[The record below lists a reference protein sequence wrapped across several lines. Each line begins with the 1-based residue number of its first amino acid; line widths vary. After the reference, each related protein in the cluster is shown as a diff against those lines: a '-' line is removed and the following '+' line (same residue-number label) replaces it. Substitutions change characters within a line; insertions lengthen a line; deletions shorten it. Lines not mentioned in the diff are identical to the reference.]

1 MKIRQGSLARGD
13 YLEIETGTGKDSH
26 ETKTIIPL
34 VLGVCVG
41 GVAIKLVVDVVNKA
55 QGASEASMS
64 QCVVAKMD
72 IGFAEE
78 ITPDKLMLK
87 DWPEDSLPEEY
98 FENVEDL
105 QNRVTSMFIPKD
117 VPVYPSMLASV
128 GTPPGIQTRIQPGY
142 RAVSVGIDE
151 ITGVAYQLQPGD
163 RVDIISLVQRTRLGR
178 SDVISRVILQ
188 NVEIA
193 AVGRALHTGKP
204 GDAPKSVAR
213 SVTLLLKPEE
223 VTKLHLA
230 QSVRGKIS
238 LALRGN
244 TDEHIDGH
252 LAEATNEALLGF
264 ESRDD
269 AQPEPHETLPSLEP
283 VKSETRHPASWTVT
297 VINGNDIRM
306 VEYKHINGRWV
317 QGDEAMRSSMN
328 RFPDSPG
335 GDSGL
340 QPANEKG

>member
-1 MKIRQGSLARGD
+1 MKP
-13 YLEIETGTGKDSH
+13 
-26 ETKTIIPL
+26 KTIIPL

-41 GVAIKLVVDVVNKA
+41 GVAIKLVVDVVNNA

-87 DWPEDSLPEEY
+87 DWPEDSLPAEY

-117 VPVYPSMLASV
+117 LPVYPSMLARA

-163 RVDIISLVQRTRLGR
+163 RVDVISLVQRPRLDGR

-193 AVGRALHTGKP
+193 AVGRALHTGRP

-244 TDEHIDGH
+244 SDEYIDGH
-252 LAEATNEALLGF
+252 LAGATNEELLGF
-264 ESRDD
+264 EARDD
-269 AQPEPHETLPSLEP
+269 ARPEPHEALPSLEP
-283 VKSETRHPASWTVT
+283 VKSETAQPASWTVT
-297 VINGNDIRM
+297 VISGNDIRR

-317 QGDEAMRSSMN
+317 LGDDAMRSSMN
-328 RFPDSPG
+328 RFPDGPG